1 MKKIKE
7 TKLGSWLASKAPQ
20 VLDVVGDLL
29 PDSGGLGVVKNLKG
43 GKRNTD
49 PNEYLIAFDMSKKGY
64 RNIYYNTI
72 ERITVNKQTF
82 NDPYWDEVL
91 LRHRLGEF
99 ENTSEG
105 RAEKEMIKYQVEL
118 MIAQNRMFGMQE
130 MMLRERNGEFME
142 YWVQAEFQ
150 RTGRP
155 PLFEKD
161 KL

>member
-1 MKKIKE
+1 MVKHFPSKTHDKLVRALKI
-7 TKLGSWLASKAPQ
+7 LAIPFSPEVEARTNT
-20 VLDVVGDLL
+20 GDLITAFEI
-29 PDSGGLGVVKNLKG
+29 PYEK
-43 GKRNTD
+43 TD
-49 PNEYLIAFDMSKKGY
+49 EWDTGTNYALNPEQKYDWAVLTGQL
-64 RNIYYNTI
+64 
-72 ERITVNKQTF
+72 NKQTF